1 MYSTLYLNSPKYG
14 MSGWLNAITQKESR
28 ASRESRV
35 KTTMK
40 IGHAAMA
47 AKAMRQSKAGIGKW
61 LFLFLRFLISLLLL
75 SFLIVHVNEDISS
88 KPVGKPK
95 GKKKIN
101 DRVG

>member
-1 MYSTLYLNSPKYG
+1 
-14 MSGWLNAITQKESR
+14 
-28 ASRESRV
+28 
-35 KTTMK
+35 MK

-47 AKAMRQSKAGIGKW
+47 AKAMRQSKAGIGRW

-75 SFLIVHVNEDISS
+75 SFLIVHVNEDISV